1 MVDTNITKRFTK
13 LGPILGILG
22 SVLLLIAGFRGFA
35 LQSELEKTLT
45 GLGLTWAAIGFNPW
59 ILMTRTL
66 LTLLLGVMG
75 VLGTILV
82 FNNKKSGAYLLL
94 IAGCIAVLGMFIP
107 IGSINYLLTSIP
119 VSLSYSLWFVEP
131 FLMLIGGILTLALKA
146 YRVRISTMLNYI
158 MKRVL
163 LMVPTILLVLLVT
176 FILSTLMSQS
186 INLNQLGGGLVDPA
200 LIEAEKIRIGF
211 YDPWYIKVAR
221 YFMNFFSGNWGTS
234 YLVLPDVAVIDL
246 IVKIFPKTIELVII
260 PMILIPILSVKLGV
274 ISAKNRNNWKDTVV
288 RSFMMIG
295 VCIPV
300 FWLAT
305 LLQYFFSVVLESFTF
320 GAINLAI
327 SSSNSVAVGGSYT
340 PITGFRIIDAFI
352 INDQYLLQDTLMHM
366 YLPAFCLVIVS
377 LAGITRQTRA
387 SMLEVIQ
394 KDYVRTAR
402 AKGVP
407 DKDVMNKHSLRNAL
421 IPASNAI
428 VGTVAGLLTGSLFI
442 EMSFN
447 YTGLGYYTT
456 QALLR
461 GDYVVVSGML
471 VYSSI
476 IILIGILVADV
487 LYTIIDPRI
496 VYT

>member
-1 MVDTNITKRFTK
+1 MVDKDISKWK
-13 LGPILGILG
+13 IKIGPILGLIG
-22 SVLLLIAGFRGFA
+22 SVLLLIAGFRGFGVQSDIEDILAASA
-35 LQSELEKTLT
+35 LS
-45 GLGLTWAAIGFNPW
+45 WASIGFNPW
-59 ILMTRTL
+59 ILMTRTI
-66 LTLLLGVMG
+66 LTILFGAIGLI
-75 VLGTILV
+75 GTILL
-82 FNNKKSGAYLLL
+82 FNGKKLGAYLLL
-94 IAGCIAVLGMFIP
+94 IVGSFAVLGMFIP
-107 IGSINYLLTSIP
+107 IGTIIFLSTSIP
-119 VSLSYSLWFVEP
+119 VSLSYSFLLVEP
-131 FLMLIGGILTLALKA
+131 FLILIGGILALVFKA
-146 YRVRISTMLNYI
+146 YRGRISTMLNYI
-158 MKRVL
+158 IKRVL
-163 LMVPTILLVLLVT
+163 VMIPTIFLVLLVT
-176 FILSTLMSQS
+176 FILSTLMSQN
-186 INLNQLGGGLVDPA
+186 INLNKLGGGLVPPE
-200 LIEAEKIRIGF
+200 LVELEKQRIGF
-211 YDPWYIKVAR
+211 YDPWFIKVAK
-221 YFMNFFSGNWGTS
+221 YFTNFFSGNWGTS
-234 YLVLPDVAVIDL
+234 YIVLPDEPVIDL

-260 PMILIPILSVKLGV
+260 PIILIPILSVKLGV

-305 LLQYFFSVVLESFTF
+305 LLQYFFSVVLESFTY

-327 SSSNSVAVGGSYT
+327 GNTNSVNVAGTYV
-340 PITGFRIIDAFI
+340 PITGFRLIDAFLT
-352 INDQYLLQDTLMHM
+352 NDQYLLQDSLMHM

-407 DKDVMNKHSLRNAL
+407 DKDVMNKHTLRNAL
-421 IPASNAI
+421 IPASTTI

-447 YTGLGYYTT
+447 YTGMGFYMV
-456 QALLR
+456 QSILR

-471 VYSSI
+471 VYTSI
-476 IILIGILVADV
+476 IILIGIIVADV

>member
-1 MVDTNITKRFTK
+1 
-13 LGPILGILG
+13 
-22 SVLLLIAGFRGFA
+22 
-35 LQSELEKTLT
+35 
-45 GLGLTWAAIGFNPW
+45 
-59 ILMTRTL
+59 
-66 LTLLLGVMG
+66 
-75 VLGTILV
+75 
-82 FNNKKSGAYLLL
+82 
-94 IAGCIAVLGMFIP
+94 
-107 IGSINYLLTSIP
+107 
-119 VSLSYSLWFVEP
+119 
-131 FLMLIGGILTLALKA
+131 
-146 YRVRISTMLNYI
+146 
-158 MKRVL
+158 
-163 LMVPTILLVLLVT
+163 
-176 FILSTLMSQS
+176 
-186 INLNQLGGGLVDPA
+186 
-200 LIEAEKIRIGF
+200 
-211 YDPWYIKVAR
+211 
-221 YFMNFFSGNWGTS
+221 
-234 YLVLPDVAVIDL
+234 
-246 IVKIFPKTIELVII
+246 
-260 PMILIPILSVKLGV
+260 
-274 ISAKNRNNWKDTVV
+274 
-288 RSFMMIG
+288 MMIG

-300 FWLAT
+300 FWLAS
-305 LLQYFFSVVLESFTF
+305 LLQIFFSVVLESFTY

-327 SSSNSVAVGGSYT
+327 SSTNSVAVGGSYN

-456 QALLR
+456 QALLA

-476 IILIGILVADV
+476 IVLIGILVADV

>member
-1 MVDTNITKRFTK
+1 MPPEI
-13 LGPILGILG
+13 
-22 SVLLLIAGFRGFA
+22 
-35 LQSELEKTLT
+35 
-45 GLGLTWAAIGFNPW
+45 
-59 ILMTRTL
+59 
-66 LTLLLGVMG
+66 
-75 VLGTILV
+75 
-82 FNNKKSGAYLLL
+82 
-94 IAGCIAVLGMFIP
+94 
-107 IGSINYLLTSIP
+107 
-119 VSLSYSLWFVEP
+119 
-131 FLMLIGGILTLALKA
+131 
-146 YRVRISTMLNYI
+146 
-158 MKRVL
+158 
-163 LMVPTILLVLLVT
+163 
-176 FILSTLMSQS
+176 
-186 INLNQLGGGLVDPA
+186 
-200 LIEAEKIRIGF
+200 IEAEKIRIGF
-211 YDPWYIKVAR
+211 YDPWYIKAAK

-234 YLVLPDVAVIDL
+234 YIVLPDVPVIEL

-260 PMILIPILSVKLGV
+260 PIIVIPILSVKLGV

-295 VCIPV
+295 VCVPV

-305 LLQYFFSVVLESFTF
+305 LLQFFFSIMLEGFTF

-327 SSSNSVAVGGSYT
+327 LDTNSVAVGGTYQ
-340 PITGFRIIDAFI
+340 PITGFRLIDAFLV
-352 INDQYLLQDTLMHM
+352 NDQYLLQDTLMHM
-366 YLPAFCLVIVS
+366 YLPAFCLIIVS

-407 DKDVMNKHSLRNAL
+407 DKDVMNKHTLRNAL
-421 IPASNAI
+421 IPASTAI

-447 YTGLGYYTT
+447 YTGMGFYMV
-456 QALLR
+456 QSILR

-471 VYSSI
+471 VYTSI